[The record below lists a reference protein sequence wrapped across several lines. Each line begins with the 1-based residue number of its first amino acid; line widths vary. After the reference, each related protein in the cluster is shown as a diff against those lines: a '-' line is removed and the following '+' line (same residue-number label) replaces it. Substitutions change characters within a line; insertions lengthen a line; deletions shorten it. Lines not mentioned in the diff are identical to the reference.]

1 MTQIVW
7 LTVPAV
13 LCLLAVSFLTKLA
26 ITGVT
31 ALTAAGRV
39 RLLALA
45 KAGNRKADLV
55 VRHLD
60 VRDRLLGAL
69 VIAGVMLNVGVTVL
83 ITGVA
88 DLLLG
93 PVGMVYAI
101 ILSAVLIVVFAEV
114 MPTAIGLKDPERALQ
129 VTARLAQALFVVL
142 RPIAFLTNGGV
153 RLILRLVG
161 VRLGDAPLLASASEE
176 LRGAVDLLHKE
187 GAVQKSDRDMLGGLL
202 DLHSLSVAD
211 VMVHRTK
218 MFLIDGDDEPA
229 AIVKQVLAAPYTRIP
244 IYRGTPDNIVGMLHA
259 KDVLRALAAVA
270 NDPTRLD
277 LDDVALPAWFV
288 PDTTPLDEQLKSFR
302 RRKSHFALVVDEY
315 GVLMGLVTLE
325 DIIEE
330 IVGDIS
336 DEHDLVVTGVRPQAD
351 GVVNVDGSVPIRDLN
366 RAMDWSLPDEEA
378 TTIAGLVIH
387 EARTIPEPGQTF
399 TFHGFRFQVLRKQ
412 RNRIT
417 SLRITPLEKPKP
429 VLEADA
435 GAAKRVRSRASP

>member
-1 MTQIVW
+1 MPA
-7 LTVPAV
+7 LTPSAWPLLVAALALLV
-13 LCLLAVSFLTKLA
+13 LSCAAKLA
-26 ITGVT
+26 FT
-31 ALTAAGRV
+31 ALSALSGSARARV
-39 RLLALA
+39 IASA
-45 KAGNRKADLV
+45 KAGQHRAGLV
-55 VRHLD
+55 AGQLEA
-60 VRDRLLGAL
+60 RDRVLGGLAF
-69 VIAGVMLNVGVTVL
+69 AGVLLNAALTVL
-83 ITGVA
+83 IADVLVERVGTVGV
-88 DLLLG
+88 
-93 PVGMVYAI
+93 VYAVLLAA
-101 ILSAVLIVVFAEV
+101 ILIGLFAEV
-114 MPTAIGLKDPERALQ
+114 LPSAVALKDPERSALALAPLTRAIDFAIRPAAFL
-129 VTARLAQALFVVL
+129 VNGAARLA
-142 RPIAFLTNGGV
+142 
-153 RLILRLVG
+153 LRLFG
-161 VRLGDAPLLASASEE
+161 VRLGDAPLLATASEE

-187 GAVQKSDRDMLGGLL
+187 GAVPKSDRDMLGGLL
-202 DLHSLSVAD
+202 DLHQLSVAD
-211 VMVHRTK
+211 VMIHRTK
-218 MFLIDGDDEPA
+218 MFLIDGDDPPA
-229 AIVKQVLAAPYTRIP
+229 EIVKQVLAAPYTRIP
-244 IYRGTPDNIVGMLHA
+244 IYRRTPDNITGMLHA
-259 KDVLRALAAVA
+259 KDMLRALAAVD

-277 LDDVALPAWFV
+277 LDEVALPAWFV

-417 SLRITPLEKPKP
+417 ALRITPLDKQKP
-429 VLEADA
+429 
-435 GAAKRVRSRASP
+435 AA